1 MKEAIKSDVKE
12 RMEKAISS
20 LKKELS
26 SIRAGRANPSLLD
39 KIVVEYYGANTPL
52 NQLANI
58 TTPDPRTLII
68 QPWDKSVA
76 SEIEKAILKSELG
89 LTPNNDGVVIR
100 INIPSLTEERRKEL
114 VKLVKKTGEESKVAI
129 RNIRRDGNDELKKIE
144 KSGEIS
150 EDDSRRTQEEIQKL
164 TDKYIDE
171 IDKIVSHKE
180 DEIMEV

>member
-1 MKEAIKSDVKE
+1 MKEAIKSDAKE
-12 RMEKAISS
+12 RMEKAIGS

-26 SIRAGRANPSLLD
+26 TIRAGRANPSLLD
-39 KIVVEYYGANTPL
+39 KIVVEYYGAHTPL

-129 RNIRRDGNDELKKIE
+129 RNIRRDGNEELKKIE

-150 EDDSRRTQEEIQKL
+150 EDESRRTQDEIQKL

-171 IDKIVSHKE
+171 VDKLVSHKE
-180 DEIMEV
+180 EEIMEV

>member
-1 MKEAIKSDVKE
+1 MKEAIKNDAKE
-12 RMEKAISS
+12 RMEKAIGS

-26 SIRAGRANPSLLD
+26 TFRAGRANPSLLD
-39 KIVVEYYGANTPL
+39 KIVVEYYGAQTPL
-52 NQLANI
+52 SQLANI

-68 QPWDKSVA
+68 QPWDKNVA

-100 INIPSLTEERRKEL
+100 INIPTLTEERRKEL

-129 RNIRRDGNDELKKIE
+129 RNIRRDGNDDLKKIE

-150 EDDSRRTQEEIQKL
+150 EDESRRTQDEIQKL

-171 IDKIVSHKE
+171 VDKVVSHKE
-180 DEIMEV
+180 AEIMEV